1 MRRSSRLATSAK
13 EVVAAKETY
22 DSLANEEIGPQ
33 SPSEDDGSA
42 SKPPARKR
50 RKTKAATNND
60 RNSRP
65 RRCGKLSALPDM
77 PMDILY
83 EIFRSLHPADLLHLS
98 RTTKAFRALLMSR
111 MSSWLW
117 KDSYAVY
124 AHDLPPI
131 PDDMTIP
138 QFMSLVYDRIC
149 YFCNAPN
156 VNTIVWAARA
166 WTCKKC
172 LGDKNTFLPCI
183 SLYGIFCREVGQPVH
198 DRYSIS
204 FLPSAS
210 IQVNRWRTDAL
221 YPIHTVRQL
230 AQDYTR
236 EAKDQNWDGKIE
248 WYREKAAQYKAKEKH
263 AALCQKWLD
272 ARQTEREGEL
282 QQARDVRQTDIVR
295 RMTDLG
301 WGGEIEKLGMEKF
314 GKYKHVRKAQ
324 KLTEKMWL
332 QIKDELVKYMQE
344 VKRKRLE
351 EELREARM
359 ARYKLLVEVYRDYRL
374 AQPLD
379 AILPNVG
386 DIAILDEVTRIIEDT
401 PADQELTSAALRAVL
416 DDIPQS
422 FFDDWRQ
429 HCDTAL
435 VQVLNSARRK
445 KRATKAD
452 LKLATTVF
460 ALKDGGS
467 LEFPYP
473 LVLLSS
479 DVTEAGYW
487 AVKEEQKGDVST
499 LCAHKPW
506 STDDLGISY
515 SHIAMEV
522 VKLAG
527 LDPLRAT
534 TEDMDRLDPWYIQVG
549 KVGKDVDRYAMNWR
563 YVVTQG
569 ERDWKFELLG
579 DEQTA
584 LAREKHAKE
593 KCVLYLEEGAIGMCA
608 HCQLRF
614 SDACELGKHIK
625 DSHNITS
632 ITRKDFV
639 LSILAESE
647 GHSVELEET

>member
-13 EVVAAKETY
+13 EAVAAKETY

-33 SPSEDDGSA
+33 SPSEDNGSA

-83 EIFRSLHPADLLHLS
+83 GIFRSLHPADLLHLS

-172 LGDKNTFLPCI
+172 LGDKCVLEWDGSSLFSLLMLARNTFLP
-183 SLYGIFCREVGQPVH
+183 F
-198 DRYSIS
+198 
-204 FLPSAS
+204 
-210 IQVNRWRTDAL
+210 NRWRTDAL

-359 ARYKLLVEVYRDYRL
+359 ARYKLLVEVYRDYQL

-379 AILPNVG
+379 AILPSVG

-429 HCDTAL
+429 RCDNAL

-499 LCAHKPW
+499 LCGHKPW

-515 SHIAMEV
+515 SHIAMKV

-549 KVGKDVDRYAMNWR
+549 K
-563 YVVTQG
+563 VTQG